1 MDRKLA
7 TRHDGGL
14 KDKALSAARLL
25 VQRNLEPGEFIDGAV
40 HVAPLAP
47 ESARPLA
54 LAMLRRYAR
63 VSVWTLSEVIHWAY
77 EGVDEAHLVLGEI
90 AVDHVERGEPV
101 PNILKGYV
109 VEQYHSRTAGRPG
122 RDRAKFFAQD
132 ICIAMLV
139 LWLTELLPLR
149 ATRSG
154 RSSARP
160 SACSVM
166 AEALSE
172 VGIHRGGEGAVQKI
186 WMKYRDLAHSEQ
198 QAMRGVISAATAVVT
213 AEVQLGLAA
222 G

>member
-25 VQRNLEPGEFIDGAV
+25 VQRNLEPGSFIGGAV
-40 HVAPLAP
+40 HAAPLAP

-63 VSVWTLSEVIHWAY
+63 VSTWTLSEVIHWAY
-77 EGVDEAHLVLGEI
+77 EGFDEAHLVLGEI

-101 PNILKGYV
+101 PDILKGYV
-109 VEQYHSRTAGRPG
+109 VEQYHSRIARRPG
-122 RDRAKFFAQD
+122 PDRTKFFAQD
-132 ICIAMLV
+132 ICIALLV

-154 RSSARP
+154 RSSAKP
-160 SACSVM
+160 SACSVI
-166 AEALSE
+166 AQALTEAGL
-172 VGIHRGGEGAVQKI
+172 HRGSEDAVQRI
-186 WMKYRDLAHSEQ
+186 WQNYRDLVMSERSVVGERR
-198 QAMRGVISAATAVVT
+198 AMLEAGAA
-213 AEVQLGLAA
+213 
-222 G
+222 